1 MKLLSILNL
10 TATSLC
16 AVASSGAENWPQFRG
31 PDGDGHCG
39 ARGLPLTWSETQ
51 NVKWKTP
58 IHDKGWSS
66 PVIWGDQVWLT
77 TATED
82 GKHLFALTIDK
93 NTGRVTRDVK
103 LFDAE
108 QPELWKQYNSYA
120 SPTPVIEEGRVY

>member
-1 MKLLSILNL
+1 MKLLPVAVVI
-10 TATSLC
+10 TSFLC
-16 AVASSGAENWPQFRG
+16 TLPAPGAENWPQFRG
-31 PDGDGHCG
+31 LDGDGHSD
-39 ARGLPLTWSETQ
+39 AKGLPLTWSETQ
-51 NVKWKTP
+51 NVKWKTL

-82 GKHLFALTIDK
+82 GKHLFALTLDK
-93 NTGRVTRDVK
+93 NTGGVTRDVK

-120 SPTPVIEEGRVY
+120 SPTPVI